1 VPGRS
6 NGLPATRYTPLV
18 DLEPQLAD
26 ALLEALRDEG
36 VAAYAAPSPG
46 VQGPYGDVRL
56 PDGPT
61 DRVWVDAGARARAR
75 EILSARLPEFQD
87 ALGEEHGTSLQHGP
101 GTIPTGA
108 GARPASETR
117 PAAGADEDAAWQAII
132 DGWDLTSADP
142 VPRWPASEDVDDGT
156 PPAGRPTAFGGPP
169 AGRPDDRP
177 RRLGPETG
185 PAPPLPGPGG
195 RRLRPA
201 GSDDEGPGVGP
212 PAPVPPSGFP
222 PDTAFPAEASLEPE
236 DDPEDHY
243 VPPPPPPLPRL
254 DPLTKLAWVGVLGGP
269 LYLLLAHLLNWVP
282 IQGSNVLALF
292 AFVGGFVG
300 LVYRMKDDRGDGSDT
315 DDGAV
320 V

>member
-1 VPGRS
+1 MPGRS

-46 VQGPYGDVRL
+46 VQGPYMDVQL

-75 EILSARLPEFQD
+75 EILSAHLPEFQD
-87 ALGEEHGTSLQHGP
+87 ALGEEHGTTLAHGP
-101 GTIPTGA
+101 GAIPSA
-108 GARPASETR
+108 PPARPLGETR
-117 PAAGADEDAAWQAII
+117 PAAGAEEDAAWAAIVA
-132 DGWDLTSADP
+132 GWDQTSSDP
-142 VPRWPASEDVDDGT
+142 VPRWPACEDVDDDQPPSPGLDLFTKPERDRPEVGPT
-156 PPAGRPTAFGGPP
+156 PPPP
-169 AGRPDDRP
+169 G
-177 RRLGPETG
+177 TG
-185 PAPPLPGPGG
+185 TNPG
-195 RRLRPA
+195 RRFNPRPA
-201 GSDDEGPGVGP
+201 RTGEDGPGVGP
-212 PAPVPPSGFP
+212 PTVVPFAQE
-222 PDTAFPAEASLEPE
+222 PDSEP

-254 DPLTKLAWVGVLGGP
+254 DPLTKLAWICVLGGP
-269 LYLLLAHLLNWVP
+269 LFLLLTKVFGWVP
-282 IQGSNVLALF
+282 VEGSGVLALF
-292 AFVGGFVG
+292 AFIGGFVG
-300 LVYRMKDDRGDGSDT
+300 LVYRMKDDREDDSDS